1 MGIEQRA
8 REKAIRE
15 ARLSIVSR
23 TADALAK
30 LVVELGPCHA
40 VTVAFTMPAA
50 DQGEEEGKSKLTTH
64 AFSGWFDPNIAA
76 AHYAEASDVLNRQH
90 VELQKKL
97 DEEELERRKAGAE
110 GIDGPPGVVV
120 EHDPETA

>member
-8 REKAIRE
+8 KEKAIRA

-23 TADALAK
+23 TADTLAK
-30 LVVELGPCHA
+30 LIVELGPCHA
-40 VTVAFTMPAA
+40 VSVAFTMPAE
-50 DQGEEEGKSKLTTH
+50 DQEEGSSKLTTH
-64 AFSGWFDPNIAA
+64 VYSGWFDPNLGA

-97 DEEELERRKAGAE
+97 DEEALEKKKAGAE
-110 GIDGPPGVVV
+110 AIDGPPGVVV
-120 EHDPETA
+120 EGHDDPKA